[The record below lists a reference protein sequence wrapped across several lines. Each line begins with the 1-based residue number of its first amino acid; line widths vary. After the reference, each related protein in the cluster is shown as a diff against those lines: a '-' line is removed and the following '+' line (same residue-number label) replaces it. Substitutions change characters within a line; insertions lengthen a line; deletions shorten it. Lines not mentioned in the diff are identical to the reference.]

1 MQVKHNVLMTH
12 AFDGSP
18 TPVFQYLPCGS
29 RAMFDSGS
37 GMSYRCEDC
46 MATVGS
52 IGMPSECRS
61 EMDKY
66 EKVLPALGSKVRW
79 DYEEGCEKVV

>member
-1 MQVKHNVLMTH
+1 MKQLMTH

-18 TPVFQYLPCGS
+18 TELYRYLPCGS
-29 RAMFDSGS
+29 RATFDHSS
-37 GMSYRCEDC
+37 GMSYRCDHC
-46 MATVGS
+46 CATVGS

-79 DYEEGCEKVV
+79 DYEKGHEIVEGA